1 MHARQGQIKLW
12 FTRLCYFQTFSDIFS
27 LADPLCAIITLLSGI
42 RTVIRR
48 LEIAVEFMISTVRYF
63 FPENGICLQ
72 GDSDWRPKAFVC
84 LAVQYFSFSLF
95 QLTKS

>member
-12 FTRLCYFQTFSDIFS
+12 FTRLCYFQAFSDIFS

-48 LEIAVEFMISTVRYF
+48 LEIAVAFMISTV
-63 FPENGICLQ
+63 
-72 GDSDWRPKAFVC
+72 
-84 LAVQYFSFSLF
+84 QYFSPKMEFVYRVIQIGGQKLSYV
-95 QLTKS
+95 

>member
-1 MHARQGQIKLW
+1 MVH
-12 FTRLCYFQTFSDIFS
+12 QTPLFSDIFS

-48 LEIAVEFMISTVRYF
+48 LEIAVAFMISTVRYF
-63 FPENGICLQ
+63 FPEKWNLFTEY

-95 QLTKS
+95 QLTKL